1 VRYSQASRGRQV
13 ASTNRMKRVLPFI
26 IIAVV
31 LLGALAVMWKLTSG
45 SRQASAPPPGA
56 TPPPGSLPPGATP
69 AHVRGNPNAPVTVE
83 EFADF
88 QCPTCGAY
96 YPELKKMEADFGEK
110 LRVIYRQNPLYPNH
124 QYSIIAAQAAEAAGL
139 QGEDKFWAMH
149 DKLFENQTTWSGA
162 KDKDAAV
169 AMFVEYAKQIGLN
182 PDQFMRDLNGEAV
195 AARIFQD
202 GKRSHALGVE
212 QTPSFYVNGKAA
224 AGDSWKPDGVRKM
237 INDAL
242 SAQ

>member
-1 VRYSQASRGRQV
+1 
-13 ASTNRMKRVLPFI
+13 MKRSVPFL
-26 IIAVV
+26 IIAIV
-31 LLGALAVMWKLTSG
+31 LVIALVAMWRMSSN
-45 SRQASAPPPGA
+45 SRQSGGPPP
-56 TPPPGSLPPGATP
+56 TPTPAPGSLPPGATP

-88 QCPTCGAY
+88 QCPACGAY
-96 YPELKKMEADFGEK
+96 YSELKKMEADFGDK
-110 LRVIYRQNPLYPNH
+110 LRVIYRENPLFPNH
-124 QYSIIAAQAAEAAGL
+124 QYSIIAAQAGEAAAL

-149 DKLFENQTTWSGA
+149 DKLFETQTTWAES

-169 AMFVEYAKQIGLN
+169 ATFVDYAKQIGLN
-182 PDQFMRDLNGEAV
+182 SDQFMRDLNGEAV

-202 GKRSHALGVE
+202 GKRAHALGV
-212 QTPSFYVNGKAA
+212 QSTPSFYVNGKEAT
-224 AGDSWKPDGVRKM
+224 GESWKPDGLRKM